1 VSLRL
6 TRPLLVV
13 LAACALLGCER
24 MRDVKRCRALAKD
37 VNGALDAVEAER
49 KLGEGPAVYARISK
63 HYGTLSRTLEPF
75 DGGTPELRRAVD
87 DLAAL
92 ARTAAR
98 QTAALGTALES
109 KNPASA
115 TLATNELERLAKQ
128 QKSLAARIDDECRPK
143 DR

>member
-1 VSLRL
+1 
-6 TRPLLVV
+6 
-13 LAACALLGCER
+13 

-37 VNGALDAVEAER
+37 VNLTLDAVEEER
-49 KLGEGPAVYARISK
+49 KLGERPGVYARISK
-63 HYGTLSRTLEPF
+63 HYVTLSRRLEPF
-75 DGGTPELRRAVD
+75 DGGTPELEKAVA

-92 ARTAAR
+92 ARTSAR

-109 KNPASA
+109 KNPSSK

-128 QKSLAARIDDECRPK
+128 QKSLVARIDDECRPK